1 MGRARTLAWEWAGG
15 CWISGVA
22 FGATGGAS
30 EGSGAAMRPDW
41 ATGLSGHWLVWW
53 GTKESYVVREAHV
66 VTVEAQCDHIWV
78 NRF

>member
-1 MGRARTLAWEWAGG
+1 
-15 CWISGVA
+15 V
-22 FGATGGAS
+22 
-30 EGSGAAMRPDW
+30 RPDW